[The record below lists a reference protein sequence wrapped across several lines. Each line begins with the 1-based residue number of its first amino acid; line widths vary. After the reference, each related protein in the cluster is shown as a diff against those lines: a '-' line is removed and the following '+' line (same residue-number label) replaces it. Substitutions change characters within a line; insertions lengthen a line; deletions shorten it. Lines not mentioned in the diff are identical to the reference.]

1 MHVASGQRQIKIR
14 CRSSAADFCPT
25 SRDIVPAM
33 FASLHEEFP
42 MPSGSRYRQYAE
54 ECLRG
59 AQAATPVQRAHLLRV
74 ARTWFEIADQTD
86 ASDGKSGDKSKDIP
100 MPRKASM

>member
-1 MHVASGQRQIKIR
+1 
-14 CRSSAADFCPT
+14 
-25 SRDIVPAM
+25 
-33 FASLHEEFP
+33 

-54 ECLRG
+54 ECLRS

-86 ASDGKSGDKSKDIP
+86 ASDGELDSRSLPSERGIQ
-100 MPRKASM
+100 